1 MALLHYF
8 KDDIK
13 IIKAFLDHPKFLKYS
28 DQDHVDQLVAFA
40 EQVDSNQIK
49 QALSQYIHNLN

>member
-1 MALLHYF
+1 MMALLHYF

-13 IIKAFLDHPKFLKYS
+13 IIQAFLDHPKFLKY